1 MNKEI
6 IEKLKDKLVEEKS
19 SLEKELSS
27 FATKDKDVDGNW
39 KAKYPNKEDNI
50 DSEEEA
56 EETSEYD
63 NLLSLEQS
71 LELKLKDVNLA
82 LGKITSGSYG
92 KCERC
97 NKEIKEER
105 LLAYPEARLC
115 ILCNSQT

>member
-27 FATKDKDVDGNW
+27 FATKDKVIDGNW

-71 LELKLKDVNLA
+71 LELKLKDINLA

-97 NKEIKEER
+97 GKDIEEER
-105 LLAYPEARLC
+105 LVVCPESKLC
-115 ILCNSQT
+115 IECNKQA